1 MVHAHGVAPDCIG
14 TPLPGVE
21 IALRPVAGKQELLVR
36 GPCVADGYWRQPEQS
51 RAAFTSDGWYRS
63 GDTGELIDPARP
75 ELGLRFTGRIADDFK
90 LANGT
95 WVDAAGIRADLL
107 ARGGGR
113 LRDVVV
119 AGADRPAPCV
129 LVWAD
134 DRAFGED
141 DLRLLL
147 DVFNRENP
155 KPSTRLLGGALLAPE
170 GDEVGSKGQLVR
182 GVVLE
187 RRARLV
193 EQLYDRQE
201 ATS

>member
-36 GPCVADGYWRQPEQS
+36 GPCVAAGYWRQPEQS

-95 WVDAAGIRADLL
+95 WVDAAAS
-107 ARGGGR
+107 ARISSP
-113 LRDVVV
+113 
-119 AGADRPAPCV
+119 AAEAACATSSWPGADRPAPCV